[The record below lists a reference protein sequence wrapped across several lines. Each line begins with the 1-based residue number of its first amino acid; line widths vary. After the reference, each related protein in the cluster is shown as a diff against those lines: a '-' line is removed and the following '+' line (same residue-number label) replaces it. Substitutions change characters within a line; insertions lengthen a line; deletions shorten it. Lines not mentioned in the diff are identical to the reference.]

1 VGQKVIVIVGPT
13 CSGKTRLSLILAEKL
28 KSEIISADSRQVY
41 KYLTIGTAKPSAN
54 ELRIIKHHFIDELE
68 PNEEF
73 NADLFS
79 KRAKEIISRL
89 IEKDSIPIV
98 VGGSGLYIKAL
109 VDGITQ
115 TVVSNKLLR
124 NELLELRKKYGNAYL
139 YDELK
144 KIDPISAEKML
155 PQNWKR
161 VIRAIEVFKLTGK
174 PIWQHHIENPIQQE
188 FEFFQY
194 GLKWDRKKLYQNIEC
209 RVDEMIK
216 NGFIEEV
223 KMILDKGYSKEINS
237 LNTLGYKE
245 IIDLLDGKLTFNEA
259 VNRIKINTRRFAK
272 RQMTWFNAD
281 KRIKWFEIDSYE
293 ELNNIA
299 ENILEDFYERKN

>member
-1 VGQKVIVIVGPT
+1 MGKKVIVIVGPT

-41 KYLTIGTAKPSAN
+41 KYLTIGTAKPNSD
-54 ELRIIKHHFIDELE
+54 ELKRIKHHFIDELE
-68 PNEEF
+68 PDAEF
-73 NADLFS
+73 NADIFS
-79 KRAKEIISRL
+79 KRAKEIIYKL
-89 IEKDSIPIV
+89 IEKDMIPIV

-115 TVVSNKLLR
+115 TVVSDKSLR
-124 NELLELRKKYGNAYL
+124 NELLELRKIYGNDYL

-144 KIDPISAEKML
+144 KIDPLSAEKML

-161 VIRAIEVFKLTGK
+161 VIRAIEVFRLTGK

-194 GLKWDRKKLYQNIEC
+194 GLKWERKKLYRNIEC

-223 KMILDKGYSKEINS
+223 KFILDIGYSKINNS
-237 LNTLGYKE
+237 LNTIGYKE
-245 IIDLLDGKLTFNEA
+245 IIDLLDNKFTFDET
-259 VNRIKINTRRFAK
+259 VNRIKKNTRRFAK
-272 RQMTWFNAD
+272 RQLTWFNAD
-281 KRIKWFEIDSYE
+281 KRIKWFETESYE
-293 ELNNIA
+293 ELNIIA
-299 ENILEDFYERKN
+299 ENILRDFYERKN